1 MVRSP
6 KARQDRVIWLLRS
19 RPPTRSLPLISD
31 RPIYIDGFTHQLT
44 DLDPSETLEWLGAL
58 DDVID
63 TDGETRARYLMARLL
78 EHAREQ
84 NIGVPGS
91 VSTPYINTIPP
102 SAEAPF
108 PGDAYLEKR
117 IRRFVRWN
125 AAAMVIRANK
135 AADGI
140 GGHLSTFASSATLY
154 EIGFNHFFRGKAD
167 GTPGDHVYIQGHA
180 TPGVYARAF
189 LEGRLEEHD
198 LDRFRREIGESGLS
212 SYPHPR
218 LMPEFWEYPTV
229 SMGLGPINSIYH
241 AQFLRYLANRGIEDT
256 SDTRVWSFLGD
267 GETDEPETLGSIS
280 LAGREKLDN
289 LTWVVNANLQRLDGP
304 VRGNGKIIQE
314 LEAMFR
320 GAGWNVIKVI
330 WGSDWDPLLAT
341 DVDGVLVNKM
351 NTTVDGEY
359 QRYKAESG
367 AYIREHFFGPDP
379 KLAALVSDMTDDEIW
394 DLRRGGLDYQKIYA
408 AYKSATELRGAPT
421 AILAKTIKG
430 WTLGANVAGKNATH
444 SIKKLTGEQLR
455 DLRDRLHLHDE
466 ISDDDLASGTPPYL
480 KFSEDSPEYRYLV
493 EQREKLNGPVPSR
506 GLPVRVPM
514 ELPSHDPFEEF
525 DGGSGTVEVATTGAF
540 TRLLRSLTRD
550 PAIGERVVPIIPDE
564 GRTFGM
570 DALFKEIGIYAPEG
584 QLYEPVDHNLILSY
598 KESLDGQILEQG
610 ITEAGSTASWIAAA
624 TAYSTRGVPMIPFY
638 TFYSMFGFQRVGDA
652 LWGASDSRAR
662 GFLLGATAG
671 RTTLAGEG
679 LQHQDGHSH
688 VLASTIPACEAYD
701 PAFAYEMATIIEDGI
716 HRMYGDDEDVF
727 YYLTLYNEPCVQPA
741 KPEGSE
747 DGIVSGLY
755 KFADGPDGHD
765 LAATIIFSGSAHLA
779 ARAAQTE
786 LAEHFGVSAE
796 LWSATSYK
804 KLRENALAVDRW
816 NRLNPDQSA
825 RTPRVTSLL
834 DTSSG
839 PIVAVTDYMRAVPDM
854 VAPYAPRTFT
864 SLGTDG
870 YGRSDTRDE
879 LRAFFEVD
887 TASVIIAVLSALV
900 GEGSLHATT
909 VVEARE
915 RYGIDPNTA
924 PPWLK

>member
-1 MVRSP
+1 MVRS
-6 KARQDRVIWLLRS
+6 VRS
-19 RPPTRSLPLISD
+19 KGAELITD
-31 RPIYIDGFTHQLT
+31 NPIYIDGFTHQLA
-44 DLDPSETLEWLGAL
+44 DLDPAETLEWLAAF
-58 DDVID
+58 DEIVE

-78 EHAREQ
+78 EHAREKS
-84 NIGVPGS
+84 IGVPGS

-102 SAEAPF
+102 EAEAPF
-108 PGDAYLEKR
+108 PGDSHVEKR

-135 AADGI
+135 ASDGI

-167 GTPGDHVYIQGHA
+167 GTPGDHVYMQGHA
-180 TPGVYARAF
+180 TPGIYARAF
-189 LEGRLEEHD
+189 LEGRLEEEH
-198 LDRFRREIGESGLS
+198 LDRFRREIGEPGLS

-218 LMPEFWEYPTV
+218 LMPDFWEYPTV

-241 AQFLRYLANRGIEDT
+241 AQFLRYLQNRGIEDT

-289 LTWVVNANLQRLDGP
+289 LVWVVNANLQRLDGP

-330 WGSDWDPLLAT
+330 WGSGWDALLAK
-341 DVDGVLVNKM
+341 DVDGALVNRM
-351 NTTVDGEY
+351 NATVDGEY

-379 KLAALVSDMTDDEIW
+379 ELAALVVDMSDDDIW
-394 DLRRGGLDYQKIYA
+394 DLRRGGLDHEKVYA
-408 AYKSATELRGAPT
+408 AYKSATELHGAPT
-421 AILAKTIKG
+421 VVIAKTIKG
-430 WTLGANVAGKNATH
+430 WTLGPNVAGKNATH
-444 SIKKLTGEQLR
+444 SIKKLTGDQLK

-466 ISDDDLASGTPPYL
+466 ISDEDLASGEPPYL
-480 KFSEDSPEYRYLV
+480 RFAEDSPEYQYLMD
-493 EQREKLNGPVPSR
+493 RRARLNGPLPSR
-506 GLPVRVPM
+506 GLEERVPLS
-514 ELPSHDPFEEF
+514 LPDHTPFAEF
-525 DGGSGTVEVATTGAF
+525 DGGSGTNEVSTTGAF
-540 TRLLRSLTRD
+540 TRLLRSLSRD
-550 PAIGERVVPIIPDE
+550 PNIGERIVPIIPDE

-598 KESLDGQILEQG
+598 KESMDGQILEQG
-610 ITEAGSTASWIAAA
+610 ITEAGATASWIAAA
-624 TAYSTRGVPMIPFY
+624 TSYATRGIPMVPFY
-638 TFYSMFGFQRVGDA
+638 AYYSMFGFQRVGDA
-652 LWGASDSRAR
+652 LWGASDSGAR

-688 VLASTIPACEAYD
+688 VLATTIPACEAYD

-716 HRMYGDDEDVF
+716 RRMYGGGEDVF
-727 YYLTLYNEPCVQPA
+727 YYLTLYNEGYVQPP

-747 DGIVSGLY
+747 EGILAGLY
-755 KFADGPDGHD
+755 KFAPAPGGTDH
-765 LAATIIFSGSAHLA
+765 AATILFSGPAHQA
-779 ARAAQTE
+779 ARDAQDE
-786 LAEHFGVSAE
+786 LARQFGIGAE

-804 KLRENALAVDRW
+804 RLREDALAADRW
-816 NRLNPDQSA
+816 NRLNPGE
-825 RTPRVTSLL
+825 TPRTAMVTSQLE
-834 DTSSG
+834 TSKG
-839 PIVAVTDYMRAVPDM
+839 PIVAVTDYMRAVPDQ
-854 VAPYAPRTFT
+854 VAPYVPRSFST
-864 SLGTDG
+864 LGTDG
-870 YGRSDTRDE
+870 YGRSDSREE

-887 TASVIIAVLSALV
+887 THHVVVAVLSALARD
-900 GEGSLHATT
+900 GEIDADI
-909 VVEARE
+909 ARDAIR
-915 RYGIDPNTA
+915 RYGIDPDIA
-924 PPWLK
+924 PPWQR

>member
-1 MVRSP
+1 M
-6 KARQDRVIWLLRS
+6 
-19 RPPTRSLPLISD
+19 SD
-31 RPIYIDGFTHQLT
+31 VPIYIDGFTHQLS
-44 DLDPSETLEWLGAL
+44 DLDPAETLEWIAAL
-58 DDVID
+58 DEIVD
-63 TDGETRARYLMARLL
+63 TDGETRAQYLMARLL
-78 EHAREQ
+78 EHSRER

-108 PGDAYLEKR
+108 PGDSHLEKR
-117 IRRFVRWN
+117 IRRYIRWN

-135 AADGI
+135 AAEGI

-167 GTPGDHVYIQGHA
+167 GTPGDHVYFQGHA
-180 TPGVYARAF
+180 TPGIYARAF
-189 LEGRLEEHD
+189 LEGRLDEAQ
-198 LDRFRREIGESGLS
+198 LDRFRREIGAPGLS

-218 LMPEFWEYPTV
+218 LMPDFWEYPTV

-241 AQFLRYLANRGIEDT
+241 AQFLRYLHNRGLEDT
-256 SDTRVWSFLGD
+256 SDTRIWSFLGD

-289 LTWVVNANLQRLDGP
+289 LVWVVNANLQRLDGP

-330 WGSDWDPLLAT
+330 WGSGWDSLLAK

-351 NTTVDGEY
+351 NATVDGEY

-379 KLAALVSDMTDDEIW
+379 ELAKLVADLSDDEIW
-394 DLRRGGLDYQKIYA
+394 ALRRGGLDHQKVYA

-421 AILAKTIKG
+421 VIIAKTIKG
-430 WTLGANVAGKNATH
+430 WTLGPNVSGKNATH
-444 SIKKLTGEQLR
+444 SIKKLTGEQLK

-466 ISDDDLASGTPPYL
+466 ISDDDLASGEPPYL
-480 KFSEDSPEYRYLV
+480 RFAPDTAEYRYLADRR
-493 EQREKLNGPVPSR
+493 EQLNGPLPSR
-506 GLPVRVPM
+506 DLPIRVPIA
-514 ELPSHDPFEEF
+514 LPDHTPFAEF
-525 DGGSGTVEVATTGAF
+525 DGGSGTIEVSTTGAF

-550 PAIGERVVPIIPDE
+550 PNIGERVVPIIPDE

-584 QLYEPVDHNLILSY
+584 QLYEPVDHKLILSY
-598 KESLDGQILEQG
+598 KESMDGQILEQG
-610 ITEAGSTASWIAAA
+610 ITEAGATASWIAAA
-624 TAYSTRGVPMIPFY
+624 TSYATRGVPMVPFY
-638 TFYSMFGFQRVGDA
+638 AYYSMFGFQRVGDA

-716 HRMYGDDEDVF
+716 RRMYGEEEDVF
-727 YYLTLYNEPCVQPA
+727 FYLTLYNEPNIQPQ
-741 KPEGSE
+741 KPEGSDE
-747 DGIVSGLY
+747 GILAGLY
-755 KFADGPDGHD
+755 KFAPAVGGSDH
-765 LAATIIFSGSAHLA
+765 AATILFSGASHKA
-779 ARAAQTE
+779 AREAQSE
-786 LAEHFGVSAE
+786 LIQQFGVGAE

-804 KLRENALAVDRW
+804 RLREQALEVDRW
-816 NRLNPDQSA
+816 NRLNPA
-825 RTPRVTSLL
+825 EAPRKAVVTELL
-834 DTSSG
+834 ESSSG
-839 PIVAVTDYMRAVPDM
+839 PIVAVTDYMRIVPDQI
-854 VAPYAPRTFT
+854 ATFAPRSFS

-870 YGRSDTRDE
+870 YGRSDTRE
-879 LRAFFEVD
+879 ALREFFEVD
-887 TASVIIAVLSALV
+887 ANHVVVAVLSALAA
-900 GEGSLHATT
+900 GGQ
-909 VVEARE
+909 
-915 RYGIDPNTA
+915 IDPEIVRDAIHRYNIDPDAA
-924 PPWLK
+924 PPWQR